1 MNATAEAVMN
11 QGKVRVLLAD
21 DHAILREGLAML
33 IGGEEDMEVIAQAE
47 NGREAV
53 RLACDEKPDVAVL
66 DVSMPLMDGLETARR
81 LRDRDATSGVRIML
95 LTARVTDADRERGR
109 AAGVDD
115 QLDKPFSPA
124 VLAERVRAL
133 CEDGPN
139 REHER

>member
-1 MNATAEAVMN
+1 MSAPL
-11 QGKVRVLLAD
+11 VLLAED
-21 DHAILREGLAML
+21 DDDVRALAELVLRRDGF
-33 IGGEEDMEVIAQAE
+33 DVIAVADGDAALAAAE
-47 NGREAV
+47 ARP
-53 RLACDEKPDVAVL
+53 PDVAVL

-133 CEDGPN
+133 CEGGPN
-139 REHER
+139 REHDR

>member
-1 MNATAEAVMN
+1 MTAPL
-11 QGKVRVLLAD
+11 VLLAED
-21 DHAILREGLAML
+21 DDDVRALAELVLRRDGF
-33 IGGEEDMEVIAQAE
+33 EVIAVADGDAALAAAE
-47 NGREAV
+47 ARP
-53 RLACDEKPDVAVL
+53 PDVAVL

-133 CEDGPN
+133 CEGGPN
-139 REHER
+139 REHDR

>member
-1 MNATAEAVMN
+1 MSAPL
-11 QGKVRVLLAD
+11 VLLAED
-21 DHAILREGLAML
+21 DEDVRALAELVLRRDGF
-33 IGGEEDMEVIAQAE
+33 DVIAVADGDAALAAAE
-47 NGREAV
+47 ARP
-53 RLACDEKPDVAVL
+53 PDVAVL

-133 CEDGPN
+133 CGGGPN
-139 REHER
+139 REHDR

>member
-1 MNATAEAVMN
+1 MNAPL
-11 QGKVRVLLAD
+11 VLLAED
-21 DHAILREGLAML
+21 DDDVRALAELVLRRDGF
-33 IGGEEDMEVIAQAE
+33 EVIAVADGDAALAAAE
-47 NGREAV
+47 ARP
-53 RLACDEKPDVAVL
+53 PDVAVL

-133 CEDGPN
+133 CEGGPN
-139 REHER
+139 REHDR

>member
-1 MNATAEAVMN
+1 MNAPL
-11 QGKVRVLLAD
+11 VLLAED
-21 DHAILREGLAML
+21 DDDVRALAELVLRRDGF
-33 IGGEEDMEVIAQAE
+33 EVIAVADGDAALAAAE
-47 NGREAV
+47 ARP
-53 RLACDEKPDVAVL
+53 PDVAVL

-124 VLAERVRAL
+124 ILAERVRAL
-133 CEDGPN
+133 CAGGPN
-139 REHER
+139 REHDR

>member
-1 MNATAEAVMN
+1 MNAPL
-11 QGKVRVLLAD
+11 VLLAED
-21 DHAILREGLAML
+21 DDDVRALAELVLRRDGF
-33 IGGEEDMEVIAQAE
+33 EVIAVADGDAALAAAE
-47 NGREAV
+47 ARP
-53 RLACDEKPDVAVL
+53 PDVAVL

-133 CEDGPN
+133 CEGGPK
-139 REHER
+139 REHDR

>member
-1 MNATAEAVMN
+1 MSVPL
-11 QGKVRVLLAD
+11 VLLAED
-21 DHAILREGLAML
+21 DEDVRALAELVLRRDGF
-33 IGGEEDMEVIAQAE
+33 DVIAVADGDAALAAAE
-47 NGREAV
+47 ARP
-53 RLACDEKPDVAVL
+53 PDVAVL

-81 LRDRDATSGVRIML
+81 LRDRDATSGVRILL

-133 CEDGPN
+133 CPGGPT
-139 REHER
+139 REHDR